1 MIIFA
6 LAQPLQMYQQ
16 AVFARE
22 IKPSKSKPLKF
33 RHLWAPLFLFVTLLL
48 QIWFRIDIVS
58 KSYNLEAIREKALK
72 NDSAL
77 RQLNMELA
85 VITHSKKLG
94 EEAAKLGLL
103 APVAKQIRE
112 IKE

>member
-16 AVFARE
+16 AIYARE
-22 IKPSKSKPLKF
+22 IESAKPRLIRFK
-33 RHLWAPLFLFVTLLL
+33 HLWAPLFLFVTLLL
-48 QIWFRIDIVS
+48 QIWFRIEIVS
-58 KSYNLEAIREKALK
+58 KSYNLESIREEALR
-72 NDSAL
+72 NDSEL
-77 RQLNMELA
+77 RQLNLELA
-85 VITHSKKLG
+85 VITHSKKL
-94 EEAAKLGLL
+94 EEQAAKLGLK

>member
-16 AVFARE
+16 AVFVRE
-22 IKPSKSKPLKF
+22 VKSHKTNPLKL
-33 RHLWAPLFLFVTLLL
+33 RYLWAPLFLFITLLL
-48 QIWFRIDIVS
+48 QIWFKIEIVS
-58 KSYNLEAIREKALK
+58 KSYQLEAIREEALK
-72 NDSAL
+72 NDSQL
-77 RQLNMELA
+77 RQLNLELA
-85 VITHSKKLG
+85 VVTHSKKLG
-94 EEAAKLGLL
+94 EEAAKLGFV